1 MVEQFDANRARP
13 YIGPSSPPP
22 PVNAVLQPQSATPT
36 RVNLGTP
43 AAAQAA
49 LRSFWRLADA
59 WKLTIAEQLT
69 LLGVSRTTLYQWKAG
84 KVGPLEAH
92 VLERLSYL
100 FGIYGALQILLP
112 VPERANEW
120 IRKPNTA
127 PFLGGRSALDRMLGG
142 QVADLFVV
150 RQYLDAERGGK
161 S

>member
-1 MVEQFDANRARP
+1 MSAVLHADTARP
-13 YIGPSSPPP
+13 AG
-22 PVNAVLQPQSATPT
+22 
-36 RVNLGTP
+36 VNLNTA

-49 LRSFWRLADA
+49 LRTFWRLADA
-59 WKLTIAEQLT
+59 WKLTTAEQT
-69 LLGVSRTTLYQWKAG
+69 VLLGVARTTLYQWKQG
-84 KVGPLEAH
+84 KVGPLDRH

-100 FGIYGALQILLP
+100 FGIHAALQMLLP
-112 VPERANEW
+112 VPERADAW

-127 PFLGGRSALDRMLGG
+127 PFLAGSSALDRMLGG